1 MDVAVYL
8 VGRGVTPN
16 IYVYIGNI
24 DLSTGD
30 RMELMLNPFAR
41 PYHTYIHIICV
52 HISASVAV
60 MCSVVHGCARACDI
74 MREIMEGMVIV
85 GEEERKTRK
94 L

>member
-8 VGRGVTPN
+8 VSRGVTPN

-41 PYHTYIHIICV
+41 AYIHIICV

-60 MCSVVHGCARACDI
+60 VCSVVHGCARAYDI